1 MKLPSDPYLLLSV
14 VNTKLRDEYPS
25 LAELC
30 ASLDL
35 DMNELTGKLQVAGF
49 SYDPDSNQFKAL

>member
-1 MKLPSDPYLLLSV
+1 MNLPSDPYLLLSV

-49 SYDPDSNQFKAL
+49 SYDPASNQFKAL